1 MPKVPASVD
10 ACPDGQTAEALPAPQ
25 RHRYGRLDLRDR
37 DNAARAVVR
46 TFRDGSSDFCEGGD
60 DSYVCHWI
68 APAGRRNTKLG
79 DGDRSYLADDTT
91 WPCGS
96 NARAGQNR
104 GRRDG
109 NWLSVFGPAP
119 LRGSKNVKT

>member
-1 MPKVPASVD
+1 MPEVLASVD

-46 TFRDGSSDFCEGGD
+46 TFRYGSPDFCESGD
-60 DSYVCHWI
+60 DSDVCHWI
-68 APAGRRNTKLG
+68 APDGRRNTKPG
-79 DGDRSYLADDTT
+79 DGDRSHLADDTT

-96 NARAGQNR
+96 NAGAGQNR

-109 NWLSVFGPAP
+109 YWLSVFRIAT
-119 LRGSKNVKT
+119 LRGW